1 MKLCVVKSRGKE
13 LQALFASTPGPC
25 FLVPSPDAWRTRRV
39 MGMGSCSSVLA
50 AAGGNSRGSRS
61 PIPVYK
67 PQPSLN
73 VDAVAPCVVVLP
85 AQKQGGNW
93 SEKRGGEGA
102 DRRDTQQC
110 GEDVVSS
117 GKLELGH
124 VPGHKLGLGGKP
136 VILASRKATVGCGYM
151 TG

>member
-1 MKLCVVKSRGKE
+1 
-13 LQALFASTPGPC
+13 
-25 FLVPSPDAWRTRRV
+25 

-85 AQKQGGNW
+85 AEKQGGNW